1 MGCCCVAAM
10 DTSDFV
16 SLEQPSAP
24 KQKGPKLKA
33 KRGKSTQKQKRRLA
47 IKLDKVLS
55 FRLLCTLSS
64 CCPDYQ
70 CCSLIYTLCLT
81 GLCNFSCAGSVSR
94 GQESY
99 EEQQGLIQEG
109 TEECHQA
116 ALGW

>member
-16 SLEQPSAP
+16 SLEQPGAP

-55 FRLLCTLSS
+55 F
-64 CCPDYQ
+64 
-70 CCSLIYTLCLT
+70 
-81 GLCNFSCAGSVSR
+81 
-94 GQESY
+94 
-99 EEQQGLIQEG
+99 
-109 TEECHQA
+109 
-116 ALGW
+116 